1 MPKPNTAAHD
11 ELDPLLAKAA
21 EALRGSIP
29 LGAEFED
36 RVMAVVRQS
45 ERPSAVRPRG
55 RLLRVSH
62 WATASQTVE
71 ISPLKGFAIA
81 AGLAA
86 LLAGGVWLG
95 RQSVGLKDD
104 PAGHPQVALPATVPP
119 TRARHAAAATE
130 KDEAVREVEFT
141 LVAPGASRVMLVG
154 DFNGWSSV
162 ATPLRISARHGT
174 WSVTVP
180 LAAGRHE
187 YAFLVDGKHWLPDP
201 RAPRAPG
208 DDFGTPNSV
217 LTVTERS

>member
-1 MPKPNTAAHD
+1 MSKLNASAHD
-11 ELDPLLAKAA
+11 ELDPVLAQAA
-21 EALRGSIP
+21 KALRGPIP
-29 LGAEFED
+29 LAVELED
-36 RVMAVVRQS
+36 RVMAAVRQS
-45 ERPSAVRPRG
+45 ERPSAARTRG
-55 RLLRVSH
+55 RLLRVSN

-95 RQSVGLKDD
+95 RQSVGFE
-104 PAGHPQVALPATVPP
+104 AATRP
-119 TRARHAAAATE
+119 RHADVVAETNE
-130 KDEAVREVEFT
+130 TIRQVQFT
-141 LVAPGASRVMLVG
+141 LVAPGAAQVMLVG
-154 DFNGWSSV
+154 DFNGWSAV
-162 ATPLRISARHGT
+162 ATPLHVSARHGT

-180 LAAGRHE
+180 LATGRHE

-201 RAPRAPG
+201 RAPLAPG